1 MDMAVDCITMCSGV
15 MSSKYSRVAIEVVGK
30 QFERVNE
37 ASLLSRDMHF

>member
-15 MSSKYSRVAIEVVGK
+15 MSSKRSRAAVDVVEK

-37 ASLLSRDMHF
+37 ASLLSRDMYF